1 MKSDDKQKENKAEAI
16 IAAAQKRFALFGI
29 EKTPMREIA
38 RDLRISKAALYYYFP
53 DKESLYKSVL
63 TREHDEFLRI
73 LHTEI
78 ENSNDPVDNLRKFS
92 QSRISYFRKLS
103 NLGRLTLDSYD
114 HLKPVIANLLE
125 IFREEEK
132 RTLVLILE
140 KGIRQDLFRI
150 DDTYKIA
157 TLFLDIIRGQIKLIL
172 SGKDL
177 LMADDAEFTLL
188 SEKVKDMSDVFIK
201 GLLYK

>member
-1 MKSDDKQKENKAEAI
+1 MKNGDKQKEDKAEAI
-16 IAAAQKRFALFGI
+16 VTAAQKRFAIYGI

-38 RDLRISKAALYYYFP
+38 RDLRISKASLYYYFP

-73 LHTEI
+73 LHDEI
-78 ENSNDPVDNLRKFS
+78 KNSSDPVENLRKFS

-103 NLGRLTLDSYD
+103 NLGRLTLGSYD
-114 HLKPVIANLLE
+114 HLKPVIASLLE
-125 IFREEEK
+125 KFREEEK

-140 KGIRQDLFRI
+140 KGIREDLFRM

-177 LMADDAEFTLL
+177 LVADDAEFLL
-188 SEKVKDMSDVFIK
+188 LYEKVKDMSDVFIK

>member
-157 TLFLDIIRGQIKLIL
+157 TLFLDIIRGQIKLNL

>member
-63 TREHDEFLRI
+63 TMEHDEFLRI

-157 TLFLDIIRGQIKLIL
+157 TLFLDIIRGQIKLNL